1 MVVVEM
7 VVRVEVVGGRI
18 VDDGDGVVG
27 DGGSGGDGGKW
38 KGVGDRVVV
47 GDGDRHGDIMCL

>member
-1 MVVVEM
+1 MEM